1 MEKIPPSASPK
12 SKSRECSTQL
22 QIEMPTTKKT
32 TLTIEVPE
40 DVARAYE
47 EASPS
52 ERQRAE
58 QAMAL
63 SLLSRKEA
71 AKKLREILDRMGKTA
86 QERGL
91 TQEKLEELLDDS

>member
-1 MEKIPPSASPK
+1 MQK
-12 SKSRECSTQL
+12 
-22 QIEMPTTKKT
+22 TK
-32 TLTIEVPE
+32 LTIEVPE
-40 DVARAYE
+40 DIARAYE

-58 QAMAL
+58 QAMAF

-71 AKKLREILDRMGKTA
+71 AEELREILNRMGKTA

-91 TQEKLEELLDDS
+91 TEEKLEELLNDS